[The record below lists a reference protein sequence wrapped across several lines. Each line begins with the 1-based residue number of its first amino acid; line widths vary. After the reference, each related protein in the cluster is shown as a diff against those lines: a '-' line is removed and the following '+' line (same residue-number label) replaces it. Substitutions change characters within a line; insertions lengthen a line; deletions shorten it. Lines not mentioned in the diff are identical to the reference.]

1 MQAANETPERHS
13 GRLHRARV
21 LYRNVSKRKMA
32 WLLLK
37 DTVNSCIEYRILG
50 LAAEAAFFTLLSL
63 PPLMLGLLGLLGYI
77 DSWTDTTTVA
87 SIEKNIL
94 NAVGT
99 VLSERGVNEIAKPLL
114 ADVTHGGRP
123 DLISIG
129 FAIALWSGSRA
140 VNVFI
145 DTITVMYGLDGHRG
159 IVATRLLAFLLYLV
173 ALLIGAVVLP
183 LAAVGPDRVVDL
195 VPWGTTLVMIL
206 YWPVVILLSI
216 AFLTTLYHVSVPVRS
231 PWIEDVPGALVAI
244 GMWVVG
250 SALLRLYITS
260 TVEGPTIY
268 GSLAAPIAV
277 LLWIGI
283 SAFAVLVG
291 AAVNAAI
298 DRVWPSVAT
307 AAARAANDRLR
318 EAQAVE
324 VLARAQAA
332 RLYDTYS
339 TDDESD
345 DEGDDEGGG
354 TGDMPSEFPER
365 WSRFLPPDDLR
376 ARLHTG
382 PKPPPGAASPG
393 PNDLTGGPAP
403 AAYPKP
409 PQYPPRPLHPPYPG
423 RPSVPRKDRTPGDR
437 PETPRDDRR

>member
-1 MQAANETPERHS
+1 MQAARETPERPERRPWS
-13 GRLHRARV
+13 RLHRARV

-63 PPLMLGLLGLLGYI
+63 PPLLLGLIAVLGYA
-77 DSWTDTTTVA
+77 DDWTNTDTVA
-87 SIEKNIL
+87 SIRENIL
-94 NAVGT
+94 HAAGT
-99 VLSERGVNEIAKPLL
+99 VLSGRGVHEIAEPLL
-114 ADVTHGGRP
+114 DDITQGKRP
-123 DLISIG
+123 DLISLG

-159 IVATRLLAFLLYLV
+159 IVKTRLLALLLYIV

-183 LAAVGPDRVVDL
+183 LAVVGPDRVVAL
-195 VPWGTTLVMIL
+195 VPWGTEVVAVL
-206 YWPVVILLSI
+206 YWPAVILLSI

-231 PWIEDVPGALVAI
+231 PWIEDIPGALVALA
-244 GMWVVG
+244 MWVLG
-250 SALLRLYITS
+250 SFLLRIYLTS
-260 TVEGPTIY
+260 QVEGPTIY

-307 AAARAANDRLR
+307 AAAREANER
-318 EAQAVE
+318 
-324 VLARAQAA
+324 ARAVQAA
-332 RLYDTYS
+332 ELVARVRAEAEDVDE
-339 TDDESD
+339 DDP
-345 DEGDDEGGG
+345 
-354 TGDMPSEFPER
+354 DMPSEFPER
-365 WSRFLPPDDLR
+365 WSRFLPPDDVKS
-376 ARLHTG
+376 RLHSG
-382 PKPPPGAASPG
+382 WE
-393 PNDLTGGPAP
+393 
-403 AAYPKP
+403 
-409 PQYPPRPLHPPYPG
+409 
-423 RPSVPRKDRTPGDR
+423 KD
-437 PETPRDDRR
+437 

>member
-1 MQAANETPERHS
+1 MQAANETPDRPT

-50 LAAEAAFFTLLSL
+50 LAAEAAFFTLLSV

-77 DSWTDTTTVA
+77 DNWTDTTTVA
-87 SIEKNIL
+87 SIEENIL
-94 NAVGT
+94 SAVGT
-99 VLSERGVNEIAKPLL
+99 VLSERGVNDIAKPLL
-114 ADVTHGGRP
+114 EDVTHGGRP
-123 DLISIG
+123 DIISIG

-145 DTITVMYGLDGHRG
+145 DTITVMYGLDGQRG
-159 IVATRLLAFLLYLV
+159 IVATRLLAFLLYII

-183 LAAVGPDRVVDL
+183 LAVVGPDRVVEFM
-195 VPWGTTLVMIL
+195 PWGAEVVAVL

-231 PWIEDVPGALVAI
+231 PWVEDIPGALVAL
-244 GMWVVG
+244 GMWFLG
-250 SALLRLYITS
+250 SFLLRIYLTS

-268 GSLAAPIAV
+268 GSLAAPIAF

-307 AAARAANDRLR
+307 AAARAANERLR
-318 EAQAVE
+318 AENAAALLAQARTAHAFE
-324 VLARAQAA
+324 
-332 RLYDTYS
+332 
-339 TDDESD
+339 DDD
-345 DEGDDEGGG
+345 DDDDDDDGDEGG
-354 TGDMPSEFPER
+354 GDMPSEFPER
-365 WSRFLPPDDLR
+365 WSKFLPPDDVKS
-376 ARLHTG
+376 RLHTG
-382 PKPPPGAASPG
+382 RD
-393 PNDLTGGPAP
+393 N
-403 AAYPKP
+403 
-409 PQYPPRPLHPPYPG
+409 G
-423 RPSVPRKDRTPGDR
+423 REKDHHHNNR
-437 PETPRDDRR
+437 E

>member
-1 MQAANETPERHS
+1 MQAANETPERPS

-63 PPLMLGLLGLLGYI
+63 PPLMLGLLGLLGYM
-77 DSWTDTTTVA
+77 DDWTNTTTVA
-87 SIEKNIL
+87 SIEVNIL

-99 VLSERGVNEIAKPLL
+99 VLSDRGVNQIARPLL
-114 ADVTHGGRP
+114 ADVTHGGNP
-123 DLISIG
+123 DIISIG

-145 DTITVMYGLDGHRG
+145 DTITVMYGLDGRRG
-159 IVATRLLAFLLYLV
+159 IVATRLLAFLLYLM

-183 LAAVGPDRVVDL
+183 LAVVGPDRVVEL
-195 VPWGTTLVMIL
+195 IPWGTEVVTVL
-206 YWPVVILLSI
+206 YWPLVSLLSI

-231 PWIEDVPGALVAI
+231 PWIEDVPGALVAL
-244 GMWVVG
+244 GMWVLG
-250 SALLRLYITS
+250 SFLLRIYLTS

-298 DRVWPSVAT
+298 DHVWPSVAT
-307 AAARAANDRLR
+307 AAAREANERVR
-318 EAQAVE
+318 AAQAAE
-324 VLARAQAA
+324 VLARARASHIF
-332 RLYDTYS
+332 DD
-339 TDDESD
+339 TDDDED
-345 DEGDDEGGG
+345 DWDDDYGDGVGG
-354 TGDMPSEFPER
+354 TGEMPSEFPER
-365 WSRFLPPDDLR
+365 WSRFLPPDDLKS
-376 ARLHTG
+376 RLHTG
-382 PKPPPGAASPG
+382 R
-393 PNDLTGGPAP
+393 DHHRAP
-403 AAYPKP
+403 
-409 PQYPPRPLHPPYPG
+409 H
-423 RPSVPRKDRTPGDR
+423 DR
-437 PETPRDDRR
+437 PQD

>member
-1 MQAANETPERHS
+1 MQAANETPERPS
-13 GRLHRARV
+13 GRLRRARA
-21 LYRNVSKRKMA
+21 LYRDVPMRKMA

-77 DSWTDTTTVA
+77 DDWTNTTTVA
-87 SIEKNIL
+87 SIEQNIL
-94 NAVGT
+94 TAVGT
-99 VLSERGVNEIAKPLL
+99 VLSDRGVDQIARPLL
-114 ADVTHGGRP
+114 SDVTHGGRP

-145 DTITVMYGLDGHRG
+145 DTITVMYGLDGRRG
-159 IVATRLLAFLLYLV
+159 IVATRLLAFLLYIV

-183 LAAVGPDRVVDL
+183 LAVVGPDRVVDL
-195 VPWGTTLVMIL
+195 IPWGTEVASVL

-216 AFLTTLYHVSVPVRS
+216 AFLTTLYHVSVPARS
-231 PWIEDVPGALVAI
+231 PWIEDVPGALVAL
-244 GMWVVG
+244 GMWVFG
-250 SALLRLYITS
+250 SFLLRIYLTS

-298 DRVWPSVAT
+298 DRVWPSLAT
-307 AAARAANDRLR
+307 SAARAANDRLR
-318 EAQAVE
+318 A
-324 VLARAQAA
+324 AQAA
-332 RLYDTYS
+332 ELVARVEAAS
-339 TDDESD
+339 GEPDD
-345 DEGDDEGGG
+345 GDHGEYGPDP
-354 TGDMPSEFPER
+354 DMPSEFPER
-365 WSRFLPPDDLR
+365 WSRFLPPDDLKSR
-376 ARLHTG
+376 FHAGRDKEQ
-382 PKPPPGAASPG
+382 KP
-393 PNDLTGGPAP
+393 
-403 AAYPKP
+403 
-409 PQYPPRPLHPPYPG
+409 
-423 RPSVPRKDRTPGDR
+423 
-437 PETPRDDRR
+437 

>member
-1 MQAANETPERHS
+1 MQAANETPERPS

-21 LYRNVSKRKMA
+21 LYRNVSMRRMA

-63 PPLMLGLLGLLGYI
+63 PPLLLGLIGLLGYV
-77 DSWTDTTTVA
+77 DDWTSTTTVA

-94 NAVGT
+94 SAVGT
-99 VLSERGVNEIAKPLL
+99 VLSDRGVNQIAKPLL
-114 ADVTHGGRP
+114 ASVTHGGRP
-123 DLISIG
+123 DVISLG

-140 VNVFI
+140 VNVFV
-145 DTITVMYGLDGHRG
+145 DTITVMYGLDGRRG

-183 LAAVGPDRVVDL
+183 LAVVGPDRVVEL
-195 VPWGTTLVMIL
+195 IPWGTEVVSVL
-206 YWPVVILLSI
+206 YWPVVSLLSI
-216 AFLTTLYHVSVPVRS
+216 AFLTTLYHVSVPARS
-231 PWIEDVPGALVAI
+231 RWIEDVPGALVAL
-244 GMWVVG
+244 GMWVLG
-250 SALLRLYITS
+250 SFLLRIYLTS

-298 DRVWPSVAT
+298 DRVWPSLAT
-307 AAARAANDRLR
+307 AAARAANERLR
-318 EAQAVE
+318 TAHAAEL
-324 VLARAQAA
+324 LARAAA
-332 RLYDTYS
+332 ETELRRARGDF
-339 TDDESD
+339 DDLDDSD
-345 DEGDDEGGG
+345 DEADDGGDLG
-354 TGDMPSEFPER
+354 MPSEFPER

-376 ARLHTG
+376 SRLHSG
-382 PKPPPGAASPG
+382 RESRENKELRESREK
-393 PNDLTGGPAP
+393 D
-403 AAYPKP
+403 
-409 PQYPPRPLHPPYPG
+409 QRP
-423 RPSVPRKDRTPGDR
+423 
-437 PETPRDDRR
+437 